1 MSLYALCSD
10 MHASAWKQ
18 CYWFNIVWWIIQI
31 TWSTVPDIT
40 LNYHK
45 DHALNKDVTEIPTIH
60 NKTTIVWQLL
70 KFTNYS
76 KLKPWK
82 KLTQN
87 HHPHF
92 WKRIYNLVDSMH
104 SWNRLTL
111 PDRRVWVVWSDM
123 EYLHR
128 QYSILFLFLP
138 SRRKEKSREVPT
150 MTVYN

>member
-1 MSLYALCSD
+1 MMDNTNNLVYSSWHHIKLS
-10 MHASAWKQ
+10 Q
-18 CYWFNIVWWIIQI
+18 R
-31 TWSTVPDIT
+31 ST
-40 LNYHK
+40 
-45 DHALNKDVTEIPTIH
+45 LNKDMTEIPTIH

-82 KLTQN
+82 RLTQN